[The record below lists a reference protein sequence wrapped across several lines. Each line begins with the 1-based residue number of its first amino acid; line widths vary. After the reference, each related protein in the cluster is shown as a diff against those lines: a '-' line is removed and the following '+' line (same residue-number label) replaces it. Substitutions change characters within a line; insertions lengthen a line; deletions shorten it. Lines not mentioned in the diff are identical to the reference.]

1 MEDQRRIHAREL
13 VRVAAN
19 RHVSCRTGERGGFGH
34 RTPDRSRVA
43 SAPSGSLWRS
53 RGCARGQVRSCSLRR
68 AGGRESTSRPLGGCA
83 AESVRPRKARKEFR
97 AARTPVP
104 KKISTMSRL
113 THARLPSP
121 ATLDQLCLWTLERAP
136 LHTCLGMPLFSV
148 RDGTQGKVST
158 VIRSRAPLGSL
169 LPPLG
174 PCRFLVPNYYFVI
187 Y

>member
-1 MEDQRRIHAREL
+1 MT
-13 VRVAAN
+13 V
-19 RHVSCRTGERGGFGH
+19 
-34 RTPDRSRVA
+34 
-43 SAPSGSLWRS
+43 
-53 RGCARGQVRSCSLRR
+53 ARGRRLASPSNWHYCSPRWLPMAEPGVRAGASSKLLTLRR

-97 AARTPVP
+97 QARTPVP

-121 ATLDQLCLWTLERAP
+121 ATLDQLCLWTLESSP
-136 LHTCLGMPLFSV
+136 THTCLGMPLFSV

-174 PCRFLVPNYYFVI
+174 PCRFLVPNY
-187 Y
+187 